1 MLRRARVEAGLTQRQ
16 VGDRIG
22 VAQSDASDYERGRYH
37 LDRRRLEGL
46 VELLGLDIAREV
58 RRVAG
63 TKRRPPGGRAGVICL
78 VDGCERPVDSLGM
91 SMTSY
96 SGCRQPRRSLRTA
109 AAALVGS
116 QYGSRR
122 PGIVP
127 PHPPRQVRAPGR
139 LCSTS
144 GARPVW
150 RQPESTRANVEPARR
165 RRTERGS
172 PDRGTARSSARSS
185 DRPTVEM
192 PGCRQSGPITD
203 NGSGNHPDKGQDR

>member
-127 PHPPRQVRAPGR
+127 PHPPRQVRAPAR
-139 LCSTS
+139 EAAADRKRVPRS
-144 GARPVW
+144 GDRTII
-150 RQPESTRANVEPARR
+150 RQVVR
-165 RRTERGS
+165 S
-172 PDRGTARSSARSS
+172 PDCGDARLSSEW
-185 DRPTVEM
+185 T
-192 PGCRQSGPITD
+192 
-203 NGSGNHPDKGQDR
+203 HHGQRVREPS